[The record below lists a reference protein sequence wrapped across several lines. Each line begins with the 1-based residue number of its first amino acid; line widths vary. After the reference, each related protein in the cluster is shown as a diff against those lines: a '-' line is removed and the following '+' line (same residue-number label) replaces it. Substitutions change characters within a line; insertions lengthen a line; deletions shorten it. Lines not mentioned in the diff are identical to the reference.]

1 MNSQDQEYQQPNLKQ
16 NQRILEKVVAA
27 VAHPAYRDIFG
38 TLGSL
43 CRRISEI
50 KFNQHSAI
58 YIPTGVED
66 EMLRGVTGCE
76 TAFMTE
82 APSQIVI
89 FNNMMNKLSIEG
101 VFYALSHELAHFA
114 FLHGSRRG
122 NRDPV
127 LWNIYGD
134 KQINQML
141 SDVVMPAIYEK
152 IHSKD
157 GDSSSFVSLLKHDA
171 RVLFKSEGD
180 YIPFIG
186 YTPDTREWFTRYV
199 DEPEEGLY
207 EIGRQEGFS
216 KSIQEHL
223 QKKAQNS
230 GPIQEGQTGSN
241 GGQGGG
247 QKENTECLEDLDGL
261 DEEQSASQ
269 KEQDNLAPSNG
280 SGKLNYKYEESS
292 AGDVDN
298 HIQDGLEIRR
308 KLEQEYG
315 EAGKNL
321 ADKMGLP
328 NNKQENIRAKE
339 RTRVMLQRS
348 QEEARSSNSKV
359 DGFITEAFKRDKES
373 RAQMQFLIMAERAMQ
388 KAVRSAEWERTDEM
402 DGLSR
407 LTRFAEVQQHMG
419 IKGQMLIYKEER
431 ARPDIRILC
440 IADTSGSVMAEE
452 IVKNYLNEMRDL
464 ILRYDCEIVLVG
476 ADTSSRGEKI
486 IIHKEDLDRLD
497 EEGVPLSGGGG
508 TDMLEP
514 LAYELATADKR
525 YDMAMVLSDGG
536 ADAFTRE
543 QLHTAMEAH
552 YDIEKYPNGHTPRNK
567 PYICMLNTRPMYDAS
582 YREKFSTFSNN
593 EFSMFVLNQGEPQQ
607 RVSVHLSDTGND
619 YGI

>member
-1 MNSQDQEYQQPNLKQ
+1 
-16 NQRILEKVVAA
+16 
-27 VAHPAYRDIFG
+27 
-38 TLGSL
+38 
-43 CRRISEI
+43 
-50 KFNQHSAI
+50 
-58 YIPTGVED
+58 
-66 EMLRGVTGCE
+66 
-76 TAFMTE
+76 
-82 APSQIVI
+82 
-89 FNNMMNKLSIEG
+89 
-101 VFYALSHELAHFA
+101 
-114 FLHGSRRG
+114 
-122 NRDPV
+122 
-127 LWNIYGD
+127 
-134 KQINQML
+134 ML
-141 SDVVMPAIYEK
+141 SAVVMPAIYDK
-152 IHSKD
+152 IHAKD
-157 GDSSSFVSLLKHDA
+157 GAASSFVSLLKHDA
-171 RVLFKSEGD
+171 RVLFKTEDD

-186 YTPDTREWFTRYV
+186 YTPDTREWFTRYA

-216 KSIQEHL
+216 KNIQEHL
-223 QKKAQNS
+223 QEKAQNNGQSQNSES
-230 GPIQEGQTGSN
+230 GSGH
-241 GGQGGG
+241 GQGAGQRGG
-247 QKENTECLEDLDGL
+247 TGGLEDLDSVEEEKAGGVERQFGQTEYGETGNL
-261 DEEQSASQ
+261 D
-269 KEQDNLAPSNG
+269 
-280 SGKLNYKYEESS
+280 YKYEDSN

-298 HIQDGLEIRR
+298 HIQDGLDIRR
-308 KLEQEYG
+308 KLEKEFG
-315 EAGKNL
+315 EDGKNL

-328 NNKQENIRAKE
+328 RNKQENIRAKE

-388 KAVRSAEWERTDEM
+388 KAIRSAEWERTDEM

-419 IKGQMLIYKEER
+419 IQGQMLIYEEER

-440 IADTSGSVMAEE
+440 IADTSGSVMGEE

-486 IIHKEDLDRLD
+486 IIRKEDLDRLD
-497 EEGVPLSGGGG
+497 NEGVPLSGGGG

-543 QLHTAMEAH
+543 ELHAAMEAH
-552 YDIEKYPNGHTPRNK
+552 YDAEKHPNGHTPRNK
-567 PYICMLNTRPMYDAS
+567 PYICMLNTRPMYDS
-582 YREKFSTFSNN
+582 NYREKFGTFSNN

-607 RVSVHLSDTGND
+607 RVSVHLSDTGNS